1 MFEAVNE
8 EAVRRLFLQ
17 VRFERRRS
25 QVDVA
30 RRAGCSVSLVSALEA
45 GGWYPRRRRGFETL
59 RRLVEVGLETPA
71 GEFERRIGG

>member
-25 QVDVA
+25 QADVA
-30 RRAGCSVSLVSALEA
+30 RRAGCSSSLVSGLEA
-45 GGWYPRRRRGFETL
+45 GAWYPRRRRGFETL

-71 GEFERRIGG
+71 AEFVGRL